1 MIPKEVF
8 KKVRRIQITTSRMVT
23 DMFAGQYHS
32 VFKGKGMEFDEVRQY
47 QPGDDIRSIDWN
59 VTARTGH
66 PHVKR
71 FTEERELTVMI
82 LMDISPSTGFGTVGN
97 LKSELA
103 AELCSVLALSAIE
116 NNDKVGFISFT
127 DQIEKFVPA
136 RKGLRHTL
144 SIVREA
150 LYSQPKGAGTNISG
164 AIEHLNRVTKRR
176 AVTFIISDFYDD
188 NFKRDLAVANKRHD
202 IVAIGITDPAE
213 LEMPQGNLIE
223 FYDPETKQEFLVDT
237 SDSGLLKKYQKH
249 ANELFEQRQKLF
261 RSIGVD
267 FLDIRTDSPY
277 DQVLSNFFRNRQK
290 RH

>member
-82 LMDISPSTGFGTVGN
+82 LMDISPSTGFGTVNN

-127 DQIEKFVPA
+127 DKIEKFVPA

-150 LYSQPKGAGTNISG
+150 LYSQPKGTGTSVSA

-188 NFKRDLAVANKRHD
+188 KFKRDLAVANKRHD
-202 IVAIGITDPAE
+202 LVAIGITDPAE
-213 LEMPQGNLIE
+213 LSLPTGNLIE
-223 FYDPETKQEFLVDT
+223 FYDPETNQEFLIDT
-237 SDSGLLKKYQKH
+237 SDAGLLKKYQQH
-249 ANELFEQRQKLF
+249 AQDLFEQRQKLF

-267 FLDIRTDSPY
+267 FIDIRTDAPY
-277 DQVLSNFFRNRQK
+277 DQVLFNFFRNRQ
-290 RH
+290 RRR